1 MAIDS
6 IERWRARLSALLA
19 PDVAQ
24 IEREL
29 DKLLTKDPD
38 ARVLG
43 MRSPVHLAWPDYI
56 ERGGRRFRVSWCTS
70 ELEVRERLDTAEAE
84 NGEGVVV
91 LTSLGSLGCD
101 VVARLPSGRLK
112 LSDRWTVLRAAF
124 RVRDVDP
131 RLRAQ
136 KWLADLLIERA
147 PVGGYPAA
155 GGGMLDLDTAWQALQ
170 EQVLGLPPGRTD
182 VAALLELWTH
192 DLIGLERFATLPDAA
207 RQEVATRLTNA
218 GGPGVG
224 LLLGAAL
231 AGRGGDALAIGLV
244 CGVVFAEDDPRPG
257 LRDAAVRLEPLV
269 GGAHLTR
276 ETGRALADAA
286 RRVLKRISGKDPA
299 TAHAIQVRSA
309 VLLAEVRAGAAAALS
324 PALDLG
330 LDARMRDAAAALI
343 AAAQS
348 GTGDDAA
355 RAWTL
360 AKHVKAH
367 DRAEDQGA
375 RTDRLMM
382 AARLACW
389 LTAKRPAALHTMA
402 EASAAYA
409 GDSGFADRA
418 RHALHPGDAL
428 SEVATAYAR
437 LREVATVR
445 REEENRTF
453 AGVLQGWIRDGARG
467 TDPVPV
473 ERLLE
478 TVVAPLARHAPIL
491 LLVLDGLSFPVW
503 RVLAETIPRLG
514 WKEFSLAGRAA
525 PLMAAAVLP
534 TVTEVSRA
542 SLLCGVLTCGEQ
554 TTERAGFRAHSALV
568 AASGAG
574 RSPRLFHKADLGPG
588 PELAT
593 DVRDAVADTQM
604 RVVGVIHNAVDAQ
617 LSGSDQIDL
626 SWSAEG
632 MRQVTALLRIARDA
646 GRVVVVTGDH
656 GHVVEAGTTLSPG
669 GLGDRWRTPGPLVEG
684 EIALSGGRVT
694 PPTGGNAVVA
704 AWSERLRYGGRHSGY
719 HGGASPQEVLIPVA
733 IFAAGAVPPGW
744 CPVSPPEPAWWRGVT
759 DETLTVV
766 PLTMEQPNVAQAGRR
781 KSEES
786 RQPELFAA
794 PVAETRESAQALPWV
809 VALLA
814 SDTYAAQRRL
824 AGRGA
829 ASDDHVRPM
838 LAALAVRGGRMS
850 QASLAQAL
858 SMPEMRMG
866 GIVNATR
873 RLLNVDQAQVLVID
887 GDEVV
892 LNLRLLSEQFGIRN
906 DP

>member
-1 MAIDS
+1 
-6 IERWRARLSALLA
+6 LSALLA
-19 PDVAQ
+19 PDLAQ

-29 DKLLTKDPD
+29 DKLLTKDPG

-43 MRSPVHLAWPDYI
+43 MCSPVHLVWPDHI

-91 LTSLGSLGCD
+91 LTPLEALSCD

-112 LSDRWTVLRAAF
+112 QSDRWTVLRAAF

-131 RLRAQ
+131 RLRAR

-147 PVGGYPAA
+147 PVGGYTAA
-155 GGGMLDLDTAWQALQ
+155 GGGMLDLDAAWRALQ

-182 VAALLELWTH
+182 VAALLEQWTH
-192 DLIGLERFATLPDAA
+192 DLIGLERFATLPDSA

-244 CGVVFAEDDPRPG
+244 CGVVFAEDEPRPG

-276 ETGRALADAA
+276 DAGRALAEAA
-286 RRVLKRISGKDPA
+286 RRVLNRISGQDPA
-299 TAHAIQVRSA
+299 TAHAIQLRA
-309 VLLAEVRAGAAAALS
+309 AMLLAEVRAEASAALS

-330 LDARMRDAAAALI
+330 LDARMQDAAAALI
-343 AAAQS
+343 AAAAS
-348 GTGDDAA
+348 GTSDDTA

-389 LTAKRPAALHTMA
+389 LTAQRPPALRTMA
-402 EASAAYA
+402 EAAAGYA

-418 RHALHPGDAL
+418 RHALHPGDAIH
-428 SEVATAYAR
+428 EVSAAYTR
-437 LREVATVR
+437 LREVATAR
-445 REEENRTF
+445 REQENRAF
-453 AGVLQGWIRDGARG
+453 AECVQRWILDGARG

-473 ERLLE
+473 ELLLE
-478 TVVAPLARHAPIL
+478 TVVAPLARHAHIL

-514 WKEFSLAGRAA
+514 WKEFSLLGRAA

-542 SLLCGVLTCGEQ
+542 SLLCGVLTRGDQ
-554 TTERAGFRAHSALV
+554 STERAGFRAHSGLV
-568 AASGAG
+568 AVSGAG
-574 RSPRLFHKADLGPG
+574 RPPRLFHKGDLGPG
-588 PELAT
+588 PELAM

-656 GHVVEAGTTLSPG
+656 GHVVEAGTTLFPG
-669 GLGDRWRTPGPLVEG
+669 GVGDRWRTPGQVTEG
-684 EIALSGGRVT
+684 EIALSGSRVI
-694 PPTGGNAVVA
+694 PPTGGNAVIA
-704 AWSERLRYGGRHSGY
+704 AWSERLRYAARHSGY

-733 IFAAGAVPPGW
+733 VFSAGAAPPGW
-744 CPVSPPEPAWWRGVT
+744 CQVSPPEPAWWRGVT
-759 DETLTVV
+759 DETRVGV
-766 PLTMEQPNVAQAGRR
+766 PLTVEQPNVAPTGRR

-786 RQPELFAA
+786 RQPELFSA
-794 PVAETRESAQALPWV
+794 VRSAQIHESVHELPWV

-814 SDTYAAQRRL
+814 SNTYAAQRRL

-829 ASDDHVRPM
+829 AADDQVRSL
-838 LAALAVRGGRMS
+838 LAALAARGGRLS

-858 SMPEMRMG
+858 SMPVLRIG

-873 RLLNVDQAQVLVID
+873 RILNVDQAQVLVID

-892 LNLRLLSEQFGIRN
+892 IDQRLLRVQFGIGN
-906 DP
+906 DL